1 MTVWRLV
8 VPVALVSLL
17 SVVQADTCK
26 CIPSDT
32 TCWPNEAA
40 LTSFNASLPGKLIQN
55 FPVAAPCYPGP
66 LNNPAQCANI
76 QANWN
81 SSLFHAQFPTG
92 YDYPYTFN
100 CDIPGGNTSSCSLG
114 DSPYYAVN
122 VTNANDISLA
132 LKFASQHN
140 MRVSIKQTGHDF
152 LGRSTGYASLEIWT
166 HNLRQGLTFHDS
178 YLSTS
183 QCSPQE
189 PEGIESTGAAL
200 WAGSAITIGGAY
212 TWTEVYQYAHEQN
225 VIVVGGTCT
234 GVGAVGGYL
243 QGGGHSAS
251 MREFGIATDQV
262 LDFTV
267 VLANGEVVTA
277 NACSNTDLFRALRG
291 GGGGTYGVVI
301 NATIKAYPEM
311 PVTAAVLTIV
321 PQDGNDDLTT
331 FLDAVATWYE
341 TTPMI
346 LEANLGGYAGW
357 AAWDGDTLLAPKVRR
372 LESAFGGF
380 NRSIDDVQEGMAPVM
395 AKLSSFNS
403 KGMNVTAEYIAF
415 PDYFTYFHDVHA
427 NSMDVGQSIIMSSR
441 FLRSTQLTNS
451 TAVRQMVNVTAGL
464 PGQNAFTVVGVNG
477 GGAVALD
484 VPNTAINPAWRESL
498 VNNLVARNWPDT
510 TPYSEVKAAQDDIT
524 YVKGASLEL
533 LAPDT
538 GTYINE
544 ANYKDPNYLVN
555 FYGNTRPGLEAI
567 KQKYDP
573 NDLFYCVTCIRSNY
587 WYQEADG
594 RLCYNDS

>member
-1 MTVWRLV
+1 M
-8 VPVALVSLL
+8 
-17 SVVQADTCK
+17 
-26 CIPSDT
+26 
-32 TCWPNEAA
+32 
-40 LTSFNASLPGKLIQN
+40 
-55 FPVAAPCYPGP
+55 
-66 LNNPAQCANI
+66 
-76 QANWN
+76 
-81 SSLFHAQFPTG
+81 
-92 YDYPYTFN
+92 
-100 CDIPGGNTSSCSLG
+100 
-114 DSPYYAVN
+114 
-122 VTNANDISLA
+122 TNANDISLA
-132 LKFASQHN
+132 LKFATQHN
-140 MRVSIKQTGHDF
+140 MRVAIKQTGHDF

-189 PEGIESTGAAL
+189 PEGMESTGAAL

-212 TWTEVYQYAHEQN
+212 TWAEVYQFAHEQN
-225 VIVVGGTCT
+225 AIVVGGTCT

-251 MREFGIATDQV
+251 MRDFGIATDQV
-262 LDFTV
+262 LEYTV
-267 VLANGEVVTA
+267 VLANGNVVTV
-277 NACSNTDLFRALRG
+277 NACSNTDLFQALRG
-291 GGGGTYGVVI
+291 
-301 NATIKAYPEM
+301 E
-311 PVTAAVLTIV
+311 AVAPMELSSTR
-321 PQDGNDDLTT
+321 PSKHS

-380 NRSIDDVQEGMAPVM
+380 NRSVDDIQESMAPVV
-395 AKLSSFNS
+395 AKLAPLNS
-403 KGMNVTAEYIAF
+403 KGMNIMAEYIAF

-427 NSMDVGQSIIMSSR
+427 NSMNVGQSIIMTSR
-441 FLRSTQLTNS
+441 FLRSTQLINS
-451 TAVRQMVNVTAGL
+451 TALRQMVNVTAGL

-484 VPNTAINPAWRESL
+484 VPNTTINPVWRQSL

-510 TPYSEVKAAQDDIT
+510 APYLEVKAAQDDIT
-524 YVKGASLEL
+524 YVKGASLES

-555 FYGNTRPGLEAI
+555 FYGTTRPTLEAI
-567 KQKYDP
+567 KKNYDP
-573 NDLFYCVTCIRSNY
+573 NDLFYCVTCIGSNY
-587 WYQEADG
+587 WYQQANG
-594 RLCYNDS
+594 PLCRKDS

>member
-1 MTVWRLV
+1 MQMW
-8 VPVALVSLL
+8 
-17 SVVQADTCK
+17 
-26 CIPSDT
+26 
-32 TCWPNEAA
+32 
-40 LTSFNASLPGKLIQN
+40 
-55 FPVAAPCYPGP
+55 P
-66 LNNPAQCANI
+66 LNDPAQCAII

-81 SSLFHAQFPTG
+81 NSLFHAQFPTG
-92 YDYPYTFN
+92 YDYPYTFS
-100 CDIPGGNTSSCSLG
+100 CDIPGGNTTSCSLG

-166 HNLRQGLTFHDS
+166 YNLRQGLTFHDS

-212 TWTEVYQYAHEQN
+212 TWSEVYQFAHEQN

-262 LDFTV
+262 L
-267 VLANGEVVTA
+267 ER
-277 NACSNTDLFRALRG
+277 SG

-311 PVTAAVLTIV
+311 PVTAAILTIV
-321 PQDGNDDLTT
+321 PQEENDDLTT

-341 TTPMI
+341 ATPMI

-357 AAWDGDTLLAPKVRR
+357 AAWEGDTLLAPKVRR

-380 NRSIDDVQEGMAPVM
+380 NRSIDDVQESMAPVV
-395 AKLSSFNS
+395 ARLSPFNS

-415 PDYFTYFHDVHA
+415 PDYFTYFHTIHA
-427 NSMDVGQSIIMSSR
+427 NSMNVGQNIIMSSR
-441 FLRSTQLTNS
+441 FLRSEQLTNS

-464 PGQNAFTVVGVNG
+464 PGQNAFNVVGVNG
-477 GGAVALD
+477 GSAVALD

-498 VNNLVARNWPDT
+498 VNNIVARNWPDT

-524 YVKGASLEL
+524 YVKGASLER

-555 FYGNTRPGLEAI
+555 FYGTTRPVLEAI

-573 NDLFYCVTCIRSNY
+573 NDLFYCITCIRSNY

-594 RLCYNDS
+594 RLCHKGN